1 MDQSCEEKRQQTAV
15 RLGVEPVCV
24 PRHIAVIMDGNGRW
38 AQKKGLSRF
47 RGHEQGGKTVEDIA
61 LYCVSLGIEYL
72 TLYSFSIENWK
83 RPREEVDFLMY
94 LYSRYL
100 EGIRPI
106 LMENNVKLL
115 HVGSKDRLPQMVLDS
130 LRDTMEITGKNTGM
144 VLGLALNYGART
156 EIVEAVKEIATEYK
170 NGTIELDD
178 IDPDYLG
185 KHLYTAGWPDPDL
198 LIRTS
203 GELRFS
209 NFLLW
214 QISYAEFYVT
224 ETLWPDFS
232 KDDMDEAIKV
242 YSARS
247 RRFGD
252 IAPQPAT

>member
-1 MDQSCEEKRQQTAV
+1 MSQSFEEKRQQTAD
-15 RLGVEPVCV
+15 RLGIDPGSI

-38 AQKKGLSRF
+38 AKKQGLSRY

-61 LYCVSLGIEYL
+61 LYCVALGVEYL
-72 TLYSFSIENWK
+72 TLYSFSVENWK

-106 LMENNVKLL
+106 LMENNVRLL
-115 HVGSKDRLPQMVLDS
+115 HVGSKERLPQMVLDS
-130 LRDTMEITGKNTGM
+130 LRETMEITGENDGM

-156 EIVEAVKEIATEYK
+156 EIVEAAKKIAVEYK
-170 NGTIELDD
+170 SGTLELDD
-178 IDPDYLG
+178 IDKDCLAG
-185 KHLYTAGWPDPDL
+185 HLYTAGWPDPEL

-214 QISYAEFYVT
+214 QISYSEFYVT

-232 KDDMDEAIKV
+232 RDDLDEAIKT
-242 YSARS
+242 YSGRS

-252 IAPQPAT
+252 ITSQPAS